1 MYSNNTDLTLLQLMI
16 LNLFVFCWSFL
27 TWKSEVRAPHQDVWT
42 LNTFLLFSYLSCHPA
57 SSLDIPCSLTVSVSS
72 TRAAGCVTRPT
83 EESQLLNPCDQSSL
97 CLDNAGAT
105 QANPLL
111 ADCGRWA
118 DLCRLSSAGLETGT
132 IVDLE
137 NKLQVVSNRL

>member
-27 TWKSEVRAPHQDVWT
+27 TWKSEVRAPHQDVCA
-42 LNTFLLFSYLSCHPA
+42 LNTFFLFSYLSCHPA
-57 SSLDIPCSLTVSVSS
+57 SSLDIPCSLSVSS
-72 TRAAGCVTRPT
+72 TGAAGCVTRPT
-83 EESQLLNPCDQSSL
+83 EESQLLNHCDQSNL

-105 QANPLL
+105 RANPLL

-118 DLCRLSSAGLETGT
+118 DLCRLSSARLETGA

-137 NKLQVVSNRL
+137 NELQVVSNSL